1 MGMTQRRGI
10 TIVENLVTL
19 VLLAVIVMV
28 TIGGFVM
35 AKMGAVRANHK
46 AVAMDLIREYLGKEM
61 TPARGPWNGGEY
73 AMEETTIR
81 YIDGIK
87 YTIVPDPC
95 IPGDPLYGIKYTEG
109 IAGIDKK
116 DYKIIGFRVQWDEP
130 LRGKAGTGQSGYGKY
145 SEKAVIAIAQPH

>member
-1 MGMTQRRGI
+1 MAKKRGI

-19 VLLAVIVMV
+19 VLLAVIVMA
-28 TIGGFVM
+28 TIGSFVI

-61 TPARGPWNGGEY
+61 ITLRGPWNGGEY

-81 YIDGIK
+81 NIDGIK

-95 IPGDPLYGIKYTEG
+95 IWGDPIYGIKYTEG
-109 IAGIDKK
+109 TGNDAK

-145 SEKAVIAIAQPH
+145 SEKAVVSIAKH